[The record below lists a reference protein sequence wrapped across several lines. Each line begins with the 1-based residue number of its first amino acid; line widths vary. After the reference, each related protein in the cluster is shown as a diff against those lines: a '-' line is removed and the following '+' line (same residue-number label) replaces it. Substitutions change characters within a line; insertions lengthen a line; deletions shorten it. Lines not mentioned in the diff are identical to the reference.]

1 MTGSVIIT
9 MAGLS
14 SRFTDAGFQ
23 APKFMLDVRG
33 RPIFDWALQ
42 SLRGFID
49 RGWGFTFVT
58 REDEAVIQFVKSRSQ
73 KLGIALDALVS
84 LRETT
89 RGQAESAIIG
99 ARAASSS
106 DSMPLV
112 IFNVDTFVRPES
124 VNSWEVQENDGWI
137 PCFPGQGSS
146 WSFVSIDGTG
156 RARDVAEKRRIS
168 KWASVGLYGFRSKE
182 LFVNT
187 YSRYMATGY
196 NENQELFVAPLYN
209 VLLAKSHQVLVPK
222 LTRNDVVALGTPSDV
237 RLVDKDFSP
246 PGRVHFA

>member
-49 RGWGFTFVT
+49 RGWGFTFVA
-58 REDEAVIQFVKSRSQ
+58 REDEAVKRFVKSRSQ
-73 KLGIALDALVS
+73 KLGIVLDTLVS
-84 LRETT
+84 LREST
-89 RGQAESAIIG
+89 RGQAESAFMG

-106 DSMPLV
+106 DAMPLV
-112 IFNVDTFVRPES
+112 VFNVDTFVRPES
-124 VNSWEVQENDGWI
+124 INIWEVQENDGWI
-137 PCFPGQGSS
+137 PCFPGEGSS

-156 RARDVAEKRRIS
+156 HALDVAEKRRIS
-168 KWASVGLYGFRSKE
+168 NWASVGLYGFGSKE
-182 LFVNT
+182 LFVNA
-187 YSRYMATGY
+187 YLRYRATGY
-196 NENQELFVAPLYN
+196 NEDEEQFVAPLYN
-209 VLLAKSHQVLVPK
+209 VLLADSQQVLVPK
-222 LTRNDVVALGTPSDV
+222 LSRNDVVALGTPSDV
-237 RLVDKDFSP
+237 RVIDKDFSP